1 MQTVKFTAELSVNK
15 TMYDVLEQIAMA
27 EGKTVGALTSDAM
40 AISMQATVETS
51 SDLSENRKRQL
62 MAILQKED

>member
-1 MQTVKFTAELSVNK
+1 MQTVKFTAELSMTK

-27 EGKTVGALTSDAM
+27 EGKTVGALISDTM
-40 AISMQATVETS
+40 AISMQATVQTS
-51 SDLSENRKRQL
+51 SDLSENRKHQL